1 MTDELVLFEKEGRLA
16 TITLNRPGKLNAL
29 TVGMIRQFGQILNA
43 ISGDD
48 EISVVIVTGAGKAFS
63 AGADLEFLHSLGSPA
78 EFRKRLKEN
87 WHKHFDAIE
96 NMEKLFIAA
105 INGVAIGGGI
115 ELALACDIRIAAE
128 CANFSMPE
136 IRYGLIPDAGGTNRL
151 PKLIGPAR
159 TKELIFSGE
168 PISSSE
174 AHQIGLLNRVFPDE
188 GFAQAAKTYAEQF
201 LDKSPTAL
209 GKGKLVVNR
218 GVSLNTRAGLDDA
231 AMLQSLLLGSDEY
244 QEAMRI
250 FHEQRKNR

>member
-1 MTDELVLFEKEGRLA
+1 MTNELVLYEKDGRLA
-16 TITLNRPGKLNAL
+16 TITLNRPDKLNAL
-29 TVGMIRQFGQILNA
+29 TVGMIGQFGQILNA
-43 ISGDD
+43 IRGDD

-63 AGADLEFLHSLGSPA
+63 AGADLEFVHSLGSPD
-78 EFRKRLKEN
+78 EFKKRLKEN
-87 WHKHFDAIE
+87 WHTHFDAME

-105 INGVAIGGGI
+105 INGIAIGGGV

-128 CANFSMPE
+128 CANFSMLE

-168 PISSSE
+168 AISSGE
-174 AHQIGLLNRVFPDE
+174 ALRIGLLNRVFPDD
-188 GFAQAAKTYAEQF
+188 GFARAAKTYAEKF

-218 GVSLNTRAGLDDA
+218 GVSLDTRAGLDDA
-231 AMLQSLLLGSDEY
+231 AMLQSLLLGSEEY
-244 QEAMRI
+244 QEAMRV
-250 FHEQRKNR
+250 FHERRKSR